1 MIRRFLFLA
10 ALAASAPS
18 WSAVTLSNFPPNPG
32 VLPGGGWQF
41 TSGTT
46 FANPTPARAWVNGVY
61 GGVPAAVVTDTFAL
75 KGPAGAFSAA
85 VTSSATAPSIAAALA
100 RVAGRAHL
108 ALSLGMAAYDLLSG
122 VGVRQGAVG
131 AEIDA
136 GAEKV
141 DKLQVNC
148 SLSSG
153 PAHTSSGSS
162 FGGCYTSVIE
172 KANNYWA
179 LDSATIDASNYAT
192 KTTVTINPRSC
203 TTSYC
208 YADTVSIRWTR
219 SVVCSGGC
227 VKGAWV
233 KDITTNGT
241 VSISA
246 SSTTAKACPEIV
258 DALTGQTSVPGTYSD
273 GKCITGR
280 YTAATDAQVIARVSP
295 GVQADPSAAAK
306 AAADAGASIESS
318 PYSVS
323 GPASQSGTPT
333 SKTTTGPA
341 GTTTVT
347 TTPTYSYT
355 YSGDTITINTTNT
368 TSTTNI
374 TNEGDTTTTTETTTT
389 PGNDDKGMCSLY
401 PDSLAC
407 MKPGTPPDAE
417 QIPIDRRPVTIT
429 KDPRWAANA
438 GACTRGAIQ
447 LTSGASINLWQ
458 PFCDFFAL
466 IRGVVVGMFGLAGAF
481 IFRNGVK

>member
-61 GGVPAAVVTDTFAL
+61 GGVP
-75 KGPAGAFSAA
+75 
-85 VTSSATAPSIAAALA
+85 SATASDALTLSGRAGALAVTARTTVSAAEVAIALA
-100 RVAGRAHL
+100 RVAGRAN
-108 ALSLGMAAYDLLSG
+108 AAIAIGSLAYDLLAG
-122 VGVRQGAVG
+122 AGVRNTP
-131 AEIDA
+131 A
-136 GAEKV
+136 GAEV
-141 DKLQVNC
+141 DPGTLPNNTTETQYRA
-148 SLSSG
+148 SFSSYVG
-153 PAHTSSGSS
+153 PFVSSRAGALAALVGAMPKTQDM
-162 FGGCYTSVIE
+162 GGCTASLTYSVP
-172 KANNYWA
+172 
-179 LDSATIDASNYAT
+179 DS
-192 KTTVTINPRSC
+192 VTLAFTETN
-203 TTSYC
+203 
-208 YADTVSIRWTR
+208 A
-219 SVVCSGGC
+219 GC
-227 VKGAWV
+227 VNSLGYLIGKGTYSRIA
-233 KDITTNGT
+233 
-241 VSISA
+241 SIYQESRPVTGC
-246 SSTTAKACPEIV
+246 SPIV
-258 DALTGQTSVPGTYSD
+258 DSLTGQTYVPGVRAD
-273 GKCITGR
+273 GKCMTGR
-280 YTAATDAQVIARVSP
+280 YSAATSEAQVALALKPVVESSVS
-295 GVQADPSAAAK
+295 GAAK
-306 AAADAGASIESS
+306 AAISAGGEIQSS
-318 PYSVS
+318 GFSVT
-323 GPASQSGTPT
+323 GPASQTGTPT
-333 SKTTTGPA
+333 STTTTGPA
-341 GTTTVT
+341 GTTTT
-347 TTPTYSYT
+347 TITPTYSYT

-407 MKPGTPPDAE
+407 MKPGTPSDAE

-447 LTSGASINLWQ
+447 LTSGVSINLWQ

>member
-41 TSGTT
+41 TPGTT
-46 FANPTPARAWVNGVY
+46 FANPPPARAWVNGVY
-61 GGVPAAVVTDTFAL
+61 GGVPAAVVTDTMAL
-75 KGPAGAFSAA
+75 TGPAGKLTVA
-85 VTSSATAPSIAAALA
+85 VSTAATAASIAKALA
-100 RVAGRAHL
+100 GVAGRL
-108 ALSLGMAAYDLLSG
+108 YGPLTLGMAAYDLLAAS
-122 VGVRQGAVG
+122 GVRQGATG

-136 GAEKV
+136 GT
-141 DKLQVNC
+141 DQVSVSGECWKADNIC
-148 SLSSG
+148 FSSPLSSWVSWHPVG
-153 PAHTSSGSS
+153 ESYSSTLKYGSS
-162 FGGCYTSVIE
+162 
-172 KANNYWA
+172 
-179 LDSATIDASNYAT
+179 
-192 KTTVTINPRSC
+192 SC
-203 TTSYC
+203 TKAGTWAANC
-208 YADTVSIRWTR
+208 QTR
-219 SVVCSGGC
+219 L
-227 VKGAWV
+227 
-233 KDITTNGT
+233 I
-241 VSISA
+241 SISTGLDTGGA
-246 SSTTAKACPEIV
+246 IGMQINGSAATVKQCPNIT
-258 DALTGQTSVPGTYSD
+258 DSLTGQSYVPGSYSD

-280 YTAATDAQVIARVSP
+280 YDSATESQVISRVTP
-295 GVQADPSAAAK
+295 AVQADLSASAK
-306 AAADAGASIESS
+306 AAISSGASIESS
-318 PYSVS
+318 PYSIT
-323 GPASQSGTPT
+323 GPASQTGTPT
-333 SKTTTGPA
+333 STTTTGPT
-341 GTTTVT
+341 GTTTT
-347 TTPTYSYT
+347 TATPTYSYT
-355 YSGDTITINTTNT
+355 YGGNTITISTTNT
-368 TSTTNI
+368 TNVTNV

-447 LTSGASINLWQ
+447 LTSGVSINLWQ

>member
-41 TSGTT
+41 TPGTT
-46 FANPTPARAWVNGVY
+46 FANPPPARAWTNGVY
-61 GGVPAAVVTDTFAL
+61 GGAAAAVVTDTFSL
-75 KGPAGAFSAA
+75 KGPAAGALSVA
-85 VTSSATAPSIAAALA
+85 VATSATAANIAKALA
-100 RVAGRAHL
+100 GVAGRL
-108 ALSLGMAAYDLLSG
+108 YLPLTVGMAAYDLLAAS
-122 VGVRQGAVG
+122 GVRQGATG
-131 AEIDA
+131 AEID
-136 GAEKV
+136 
-141 DKLQVNC
+141 
-148 SLSSG
+148 SG
-153 PAHTSSGSS
+153 ESPT
-162 FGGCYTSVIE
+162 
-172 KANNYWA
+172 
-179 LDSATIDASNYAT
+179 
-192 KTTVTINPRSC
+192 
-203 TTSYC
+203 
-208 YADTVSIRWTR
+208 TR
-219 SVVCSGGC
+219 SVTTYTANSKSGPNSAAACSAAAAAESPNMYSVPNPSGSGY
-227 VKGAWV
+227 VYTLGYMV
-233 KDITTNGT
+233 GRVFDIPGYNTYCYVDSYDSTGKLAQERFRTFT
-241 VSISA
+241 VN
-246 SSTTAKACPEIV
+246 SSTSNQLACSSQI
-258 DALTGQTSVPGTYSD
+258 DALTGQSYTPGTYSD

-323 GPASQSGTPT
+323 GPASQSGTST

-347 TTPTYSYT
+347 TTPTYNYT
-355 YSGDTITINTTNT
+355 YAGDTITINTTNT
-368 TSTTNI
+368 TNTTNV

-429 KDPRWAANA
+429 KDPRWASNA

>member
-41 TSGTT
+41 TPGTT
-46 FANPTPARAWVNGVY
+46 FANPAPARAWVNGVY
-61 GGVPAAVVTDTFAL
+61 GGVPAAVVTDRFSL
-75 KGPAGAFSAA
+75 KGPAGALSAA

-108 ALSLGMAAYDLLSG
+108 GLSLGMAAYDLLSG
-122 VGVRQGAVG
+122 VGVRQGAAG

-136 GAEKV
+136 GT
-141 DKLQVNC
+141 DQVPQNC
-148 SLSSG
+148 TGYSVFGG
-153 PAHTSSGSS
+153 PAPVHCLPAQAACDLRTSYVLANQPGLKRGRLTGSGSTLRCVQETS
-162 FGGCYTSVIE
+162 LDGGLYWNAYSSDLFGNPV
-172 KANNYWA
+172 
-179 LDSATIDASNYAT
+179 T
-192 KTTVTINPRSC
+192 KTGFKM
-203 TTSYC
+203 
-208 YADTVSIRWTR
+208 
-219 SVVCSGGC
+219 CSP
-227 VKGAWV
+227 A
-233 KDITTNGT
+233 
-241 VSISA
+241 
-246 SSTTAKACPEIV
+246 V
-258 DALTGQTSVPGTYSD
+258 DSLTGESYVPGTYSD

-280 YTAATDAQVIARVSP
+280 YTAATDAQVIARVFP
-295 GVQADPSAAAK
+295 GVQDDPSAAAK

-447 LTSGASINLWQ
+447 LTSGVSINLWQ

>member
-41 TSGTT
+41 TPGTT

-61 GGVPAAVVTDTFAL
+61 GGVPAAVVTDTMAL
-75 KGPAGAFSAA
+75 TGPAGKLTVA
-85 VTSSATAPSIAAALA
+85 VGTAATAANIAKALA
-100 RVAGRAHL
+100 GVAGRL
-108 ALSLGMAAYDLLSG
+108 YLPLTVGMAAYDLLAPA
-122 VGVRQGAVG
+122 GVRQGASG

-136 GAEKV
+136 GT
-141 DKLQVNC
+141 DQVPQNC
-148 SLSSG
+148 TGYSVFGG
-153 PAHTSSGSS
+153 PAPVHCLPAQAACDLRTSYVLANQPGLKRGRLTGSGSTLRCVQETS
-162 FGGCYTSVIE
+162 LDGGLYWNAYSSDLFGNPV
-172 KANNYWA
+172 
-179 LDSATIDASNYAT
+179 T
-192 KTTVTINPRSC
+192 KTGVKMCSP
-203 TTSYC
+203 
-208 YADTVSIRWTR
+208 
-219 SVVCSGGC
+219 VVDS
-227 VKGAWV
+227 
-233 KDITTNGT
+233 
-241 VSISA
+241 
-246 SSTTAKACPEIV
+246 
-258 DALTGQTSVPGTYSD
+258 LTGESSVPGTYSD

-447 LTSGASINLWQ
+447 LTSGVSINLWQ